1 MKVFDIN
8 NYREINQEH
17 IETVKNAVIDACA
30 KMDDSISII
39 IRMGIYDAITV
50 NSWSIFCISTDDIYP
65 KANRRIKEVELNRG
79 KELNKHWYVIA
90 MPDGTAY
97 QLFVNVLCYDVD
109 KMTERDSMAEARVLS
124 VINDTIRANFD

>member
-1 MKVFDIN
+1 MQVFDIN

-17 IETVKNAVIDACA
+17 IEAIKNAVIDACA
-30 KMDDSISII
+30 KIDDNISII
-39 IRMGIYDAITV
+39 IRMGIYDAVTV

-65 KANRRIKEVELNRG
+65 KASRRIKEVELNRG
-79 KELNKHWYVIA
+79 KELDKHWFVIA

-97 QLFVNVLCYDVD
+97 QLFINVLCYYAD
-109 KMTERDSMAEARVLS
+109 KMTERNSMAEGRVYD